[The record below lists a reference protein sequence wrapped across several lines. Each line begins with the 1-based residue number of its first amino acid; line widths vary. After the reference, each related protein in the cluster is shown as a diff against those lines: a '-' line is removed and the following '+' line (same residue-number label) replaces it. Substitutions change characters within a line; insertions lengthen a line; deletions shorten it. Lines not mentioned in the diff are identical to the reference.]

1 MNKAAED
8 PGYGL
13 ANMKGL
19 LPSILAASVVGG
31 LGTGYMTHRTP
42 ERPGEDSDERRKR
55 IIRNGI
61 AGAAMAGGATGLG
74 QLAYRNIATG
84 APPMSEGWARFFD
97 KDNEDESFRGMN
109 NILGG
114 LAAGTAVSVAPTKG
128 RGSSFRW
135 GTHKPLGGPRMPNTA
150 GRRLYQGSIAG
161 LIGALLT
168 DPAMSA
174 YYHVGKSTAQN

>member
-13 ANMKGL
+13 ASMKGL

-42 ERPGEDSDERRKR
+42 ERPGEDPDERRKR

-74 QLAYRNIATG
+74 QMAYRNISTS
-84 APPMSEGWARFFD
+84 APPISEFFANQLD
-97 KDNEDESFRGMN
+97 REKDGPLN

-114 LAAGTAVSVAPTKG
+114 LATGTLFSMYPTKG
-128 RGSSFRW
+128 RNYSMRW
-135 GTHKPLGGPRMPNTA
+135 GAHKPAIGPRIPNTV
-150 GRRLYQGSIAG
+150 GRRLASGGMAG

-168 DPAMSA
+168 DPAISA
-174 YYHVGKSTAQN
+174 YYHVGKSTLQN